1 MTTVPMI
8 SGERGEVKLLL
19 VGIAALLY
27 ALGWAAGLV
36 AVVVVWCWS
45 AMAVGWDDARN
56 LGRRDPV
63 RAR

>member
-1 MTTVPMI
+1 V
-8 SGERGEVKLLL
+8 RVLL

-36 AVVVVWCWS
+36 AVLALWCWS
-45 AMAVGWDDARN
+45 GLAVGWDEARK
-56 LGRRDPV
+56 LGRRDAPV